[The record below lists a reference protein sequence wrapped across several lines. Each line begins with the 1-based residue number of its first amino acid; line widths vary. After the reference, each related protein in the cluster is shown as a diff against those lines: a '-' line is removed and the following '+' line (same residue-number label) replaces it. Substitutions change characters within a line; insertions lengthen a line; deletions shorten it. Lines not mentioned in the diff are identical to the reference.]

1 MADND
6 QTDGEEKTG
15 GKKKLI
21 LIIAVVL
28 LLGGG
33 GAGAYFA
40 GLFGGKD
47 KDETEHAEESHGEE
61 KHGEEAKGEHGEHG
75 EGGAPVAN
83 LPVYYELPEFLVNLT
98 STGTKVSFL
107 KVRVTLELRDPLSLP
122 IIDANKPRIIDT
134 FNTYLRELRTSDL
147 SGSAGIYRLRE
158 ELMARINKTVETGI
172 VKDIL
177 FSEIIVQ

>member
-1 MADND
+1 MANDNQD
-6 QTDGEEKTG
+6 DGEEKTG
-15 GKKKLI
+15 GKKKLVI
-21 LIIAVVL
+21 IIAVL
-28 LLGGG
+28 LLVGG

-47 KDETEHAEESHGEE
+47 KKEGEHAEESHGDE
-61 KHGEEAKGEHGEHG
+61 KKDEHAKDKDGHPVEGEPA
-75 EGGAPVAN
+75 VA
-83 LPVYYELPEFLVNLT
+83 LPVYFELPEFLVNLT

-107 KVRVTLELRDPLSLP
+107 KVRVTLELRDQLAMP
-122 IIDANKPRIIDT
+122 IIDANKPRIVDT
-134 FNTYLRELRTSDL
+134 FNTYLRELRTTDL

-158 ELMARINKTVETGI
+158 ELMVRINKTVEPGI